1 MYRMDESLRVRPT
14 GDTVMC
20 RCEEVTYGQ
29 VEAALAEGAT
39 SPGEIKQETRL
50 GMGRCQA
57 RYCGPALETF
67 LAEQTGRSQDETSG
81 FAPRVPIKPVSVGDL
96 SNPAGA

>member
-1 MYRMDESLRVRPT
+1 
-14 GDTVMC
+14 
-20 RCEEVTYGQ
+20 
-29 VEAALAEGAT
+29 
-39 SPGEIKQETRL
+39 
-50 GMGRCQA
+50 MGRCQA

-81 FAPRVPIKPVSVGDL
+81 FAPRVPVKPVSVGDL

>member
-1 MYRMDESLRVRPT
+1 MDESLQVRPT

-20 RCEEVTYGQ
+20 RCEEVTCDQ
-29 VEAALAEGAT
+29 VEEALAAGAT
-39 SPGEIKQETRL
+39 SPAQIKQETRL

-67 LAEQTGRSQDETSG
+67 LAERTGRARDETSG
-81 FAPRVPIKPVSVGDL
+81 FAPRVPVKPVSVGDL
-96 SNPAGA
+96 SNVAGS

>member
-1 MYRMDESLRVRPT
+1 MDEALRVRPS

-20 RCEEVTYGQ
+20 RCEEVTCGH

-57 RYCGPALETF
+57 RYCGPLLETF
-67 LAEQTGRSQDETSG
+67 LAERTGRTRDGRSG
-81 FAPRVPIKPVSVGDL
+81 FAPRVPVKPVSVGDL
-96 SNPAGA
+96 STPAGS